1 MKKIIIISIV
11 FSVISFCSTGTE
23 TVNETTTT
31 VNEISFQKG
40 LAKNT
45 SDYVS
50 NWNKLVSE
58 ISGDEETL
66 NFFSINPDEVKW
78 NSPQQEFLYY
88 QFGNSENAFTT
99 FAINLIV
106 YEDIVTGVEFFS
118 PVVNDEVASQRTKLF
133 FLILIAMADDTL
145 DKEGRE
151 SVLSKLGLYDDISTP
166 EQLGSSLTLNGVVLQ
181 LRSLLLEVQKLTSLV
196 MQVQPQ
202 QLKVQLIQMVQH

>member
-1 MKKIIIISIV
+1 MKKIIIISMV

-40 LAKNT
+40 LTKNT

-50 NWNKLVSE
+50 NWNKLVTE
-58 ISGDEETL
+58 ISGDAETL

-88 QFGNSENAFTT
+88 QFGNSENALTT

-145 DKEGRE
+145 DREGRE

-166 EQLGSSLTLNGVVLQ
+166 EQIGSSLTLNGVQYVVEPLVDKG
-181 LRSLLLEVQKLTSLV
+181 LLIGINFYTN
-196 MQVQPQ
+196 
-202 QLKVQLIQMVQH
+202 IAD

>member
-50 NWNKLVSE
+50 NWNKLVSK

-166 EQLGSSLTLNGVVLQ
+166 EQLGSSLTLNGVQYVVEPLVDKG
-181 LRSLLLEVQKLTSLV
+181 LLIGINFYTS
-196 MQVQPQ
+196 
-202 QLKVQLIQMVQH
+202 IAE

>member
-11 FSVISFCSTGTE
+11 FSVISFCSTGSE

-58 ISGDEETL
+58 ISGDAETL

-166 EQLGSSLTLNGVVLQ
+166 EQLGSSLTLNGVQYVVEPLVDKG
-181 LRSLLLEVQKLTSLV
+181 LLIGINFYTS
-196 MQVQPQ
+196 
-202 QLKVQLIQMVQH
+202 IAE

>member
-1 MKKIIIISIV
+1 MKKILIISIV
-11 FSVISFCSTGTE
+11 FSLISFCSTDTE
-23 TVNETTTT
+23 TVNETTST

-40 LAKNT
+40 LAKNST
-45 SDYVS
+45 DYVS

-58 ISGDEETL
+58 ISGDAETL

-88 QFGNSENAFTT
+88 QFGNSENALTT

-145 DKEGRE
+145 DREGRE

-166 EQLGSSLTLNGVVLQ
+166 EQIGSSLTLNGVQYIVEPLVDKG
-181 LRSLLLEVQKLTSLV
+181 LLIGINFYTN
-196 MQVQPQ
+196 
-202 QLKVQLIQMVQH
+202 IAD

>member
-1 MKKIIIISIV
+1 MKKIIIISMV
-11 FSVISFCSTGTE
+11 FSVISFCSTGSE
-23 TVNETTTT
+23 TVNETTST

-58 ISGDEETL
+58 ISGDAETL

-166 EQLGSSLTLNGVVLQ
+166 EQLGSSLTLNGVQYVVEPLVDKG
-181 LRSLLLEVQKLTSLV
+181 LLIGINFYTS
-196 MQVQPQ
+196 
-202 QLKVQLIQMVQH
+202 IAE

>member
-1 MKKIIIISIV
+1 MKKIIIISMV
-11 FSVISFCSTGTE
+11 FSLISFCSTSTE

-50 NWNKLVSE
+50 NWNKLVTE
-58 ISGDEETL
+58 ISGDAETL

-88 QFGNSENAFTT
+88 QFGNSENALTT

-145 DKEGRE
+145 DREGRE

-166 EQLGSSLTLNGVVLQ
+166 EQIGSSLTLNGVQYVVEPLVDKG
-181 LRSLLLEVQKLTSLV
+181 LLIGINFYTN
-196 MQVQPQ
+196 
-202 QLKVQLIQMVQH
+202 IAD

>member
-1 MKKIIIISIV
+1 MKKIIIISMV
-11 FSVISFCSTGTE
+11 FSLISFCSTSTE

-50 NWNKLVSE
+50 NWNKLVTE
-58 ISGDEETL
+58 ISGDTETL

-88 QFGNSENAFTT
+88 QFGNSENALTT

-145 DKEGRE
+145 DIEGRE

-166 EQLGSSLTLNGVVLQ
+166 EQIGSSLTLNGVQYVVEPLVDKG
-181 LRSLLLEVQKLTSLV
+181 LLIGINFYTN
-196 MQVQPQ
+196 
-202 QLKVQLIQMVQH
+202 IAD

>member
-1 MKKIIIISIV
+1 MKKIIIISMV
-11 FSVISFCSTGTE
+11 FSVISFCSTGSE
-23 TVNETTTT
+23 TVNETTST

-50 NWNKLVSE
+50 NWNKLVSK

-166 EQLGSSLTLNGVVLQ
+166 EQIGSSLTLNGVQYVVEPLVDKG
-181 LRSLLLEVQKLTSLV
+181 LLIGINFYTN
-196 MQVQPQ
+196 
-202 QLKVQLIQMVQH
+202 IAD

>member
-1 MKKIIIISIV
+1 MKKTFILSIIFLLISL
-11 FSVISFCSTGTE
+11 CSTSSE
-23 TVNETTTT
+23 VENVPTT
-31 VNEISFQKG
+31 VSAIDFQKG

-50 NWNKLVSE
+50 NWNRLVSE
-58 ISGDEETL
+58 ISNDQETL
-66 NFFSINPDEVKW
+66 NFFSINPEKVKW
-78 NSPQQEFLYY
+78 NSPQQELLYY
-88 QFGNSENAFTT
+88 QFGNSENSLTS

-118 PVVNDEVASQRTKLF
+118 PVVSNDIASQRTKLF

-166 EQLGSSLTLNGVVLQ
+166 EQLGSSLTLNGVQYVVEPLVDKGL
-181 LRSLLLEVQKLTSLV
+181 LRGINFYINKSD
-196 MQVQPQ
+196 
-202 QLKVQLIQMVQH
+202 

>member
-1 MKKIIIISIV
+1 MKKIIIISMV

-50 NWNKLVSE
+50 NWNKLVTE
-58 ISGDEETL
+58 IAGDAETL

-88 QFGNSENAFTT
+88 QFGNSENALTT

-166 EQLGSSLTLNGVVLQ
+166 EQIGSSLTLNGVQYVVEPLVDKG
-181 LRSLLLEVQKLTSLV
+181 LLIGINFYTN
-196 MQVQPQ
+196 
-202 QLKVQLIQMVQH
+202 IAD

>member
-1 MKKIIIISIV
+1 MKKIIIISMV
-11 FSVISFCSTGTE
+11 FSVISFCSTGSE
-23 TVNETTTT
+23 TVNETTST

-166 EQLGSSLTLNGVVLQ
+166 EQLGSSLTLNGVQYVVEPLVDKG
-181 LRSLLLEVQKLTSLV
+181 LLIGINFYTS
-196 MQVQPQ
+196 
-202 QLKVQLIQMVQH
+202 IAE

>member
-1 MKKIIIISIV
+1 MKKIIIISMV

-40 LAKNT
+40 LTKNT

-50 NWNKLVSE
+50 NWNKLVTE
-58 ISGDEETL
+58 ISGDAETL

-88 QFGNSENAFTT
+88 QFGNSENALTT

-145 DKEGRE
+145 DREGRE
-151 SVLSKLGLYDDISTP
+151 SVLSKLGLYDNISTP
-166 EQLGSSLTLNGVVLQ
+166 EQIGSSLTLNGVQYVVEPLVDKG
-181 LRSLLLEVQKLTSLV
+181 LLIGINFYTN
-196 MQVQPQ
+196 
-202 QLKVQLIQMVQH
+202 IAD

>member
-166 EQLGSSLTLNGVVLQ
+166 EQLGSSLTLNGVQYVVEPLVDKG
-181 LRSLLLEVQKLTSLV
+181 LLIGINFYTS
-196 MQVQPQ
+196 
-202 QLKVQLIQMVQH
+202 IAE

>member
-1 MKKIIIISIV
+1 MKKIIIISMV

-50 NWNKLVSE
+50 NWNKLVKE
-58 ISGDEETL
+58 IAGDAETL

-88 QFGNSENAFTT
+88 QFGNSENALTT

-166 EQLGSSLTLNGVVLQ
+166 EQIGSSLTLNGVQYVVEPLVDKG
-181 LRSLLLEVQKLTSLV
+181 LLIGINFYTN
-196 MQVQPQ
+196 
-202 QLKVQLIQMVQH
+202 IAD

>member
-1 MKKIIIISIV
+1 MKKILIISIV
-11 FSVISFCSTGTE
+11 FSLISFCSTDTE
-23 TVNETTTT
+23 TVNETTST

-40 LAKNT
+40 LAKNST
-45 SDYVS
+45 DYVS

-58 ISGDEETL
+58 ISGDAETL

-88 QFGNSENAFTT
+88 QFGNSENALTT

-166 EQLGSSLTLNGVVLQ
+166 EQIGSSLTLNGVQYVVEPLVDKG
-181 LRSLLLEVQKLTSLV
+181 LLIGINFYTN
-196 MQVQPQ
+196 
-202 QLKVQLIQMVQH
+202 ITD

>member
-1 MKKIIIISIV
+1 MKKILIISIV
-11 FSVISFCSTGTE
+11 FSLISFCSTDTE
-23 TVNETTTT
+23 TVNETTST

-40 LAKNT
+40 LAKNST
-45 SDYVS
+45 DYVS

-58 ISGDEETL
+58 ISGDAETL

-88 QFGNSENAFTT
+88 QFGNSENALTT

-133 FLILIAMADDTL
+133 FLMLIAMADDTL

-166 EQLGSSLTLNGVVLQ
+166 EQIGSSLTLNGVQYVVEPLVDKG
-181 LRSLLLEVQKLTSLV
+181 LLIGINFYTN
-196 MQVQPQ
+196 
-202 QLKVQLIQMVQH
+202 IAD

>member
-1 MKKIIIISIV
+1 MKKILIISIV
-11 FSVISFCSTGTE
+11 FSLISFCSTDTE
-23 TVNETTTT
+23 TVNETTST

-40 LAKNT
+40 LAKNST
-45 SDYVS
+45 DYVS

-58 ISGDEETL
+58 ISGDAETL
-66 NFFSINPDEVKW
+66 NFFSINPDKVKW

-88 QFGNSENAFTT
+88 QFGNSENALTT

-166 EQLGSSLTLNGVVLQ
+166 EQIGSSLTLNGVQYVVEPLVDKG
-181 LRSLLLEVQKLTSLV
+181 LLIGINFYTN
-196 MQVQPQ
+196 
-202 QLKVQLIQMVQH
+202 IAD

>member
-1 MKKIIIISIV
+1 MKKILIISIV
-11 FSVISFCSTGTE
+11 FSLISFCSTGTE
-23 TVNETTTT
+23 TVNETTPT

-40 LAKNT
+40 LAKNST
-45 SDYVS
+45 DYVS

-58 ISGDEETL
+58 ISGDAETL

-88 QFGNSENAFTT
+88 QFGNSENALTT

-166 EQLGSSLTLNGVVLQ
+166 EQIGSSLTLNGVQYVVEPLVDKG
-181 LRSLLLEVQKLTSLV
+181 LLIGINFYTN
-196 MQVQPQ
+196 
-202 QLKVQLIQMVQH
+202 IAD

>member
-1 MKKIIIISIV
+1 MKKILIISIV
-11 FSVISFCSTGTE
+11 FSLISFCSTDTE
-23 TVNETTTT
+23 TVNETTST

-40 LAKNT
+40 LAKNST
-45 SDYVS
+45 DYVS

-58 ISGDEETL
+58 ISGDTETL

-88 QFGNSENAFTT
+88 QFGNSENALTT

-166 EQLGSSLTLNGVVLQ
+166 EQIGSSLTLNGVQYVVEPLVDKG
-181 LRSLLLEVQKLTSLV
+181 LLIGINFYTN
-196 MQVQPQ
+196 
-202 QLKVQLIQMVQH
+202 IAD

>member
-1 MKKIIIISIV
+1 MKKIIIISMV
-11 FSVISFCSTGTE
+11 FSVISFCSTGSE
-23 TVNETTTT
+23 TVNETTST

-50 NWNKLVSE
+50 NWNKLVSK

-166 EQLGSSLTLNGVVLQ
+166 EQLGSSLTLNGVQYVVEPLVDKG
-181 LRSLLLEVQKLTSLV
+181 LLIGINFYTS
-196 MQVQPQ
+196 
-202 QLKVQLIQMVQH
+202 IAE

>member
-106 YEDIVTGVEFFS
+106 YEDIVTGVELFS

-166 EQLGSSLTLNGVVLQ
+166 EQLGSSLTLNGVQYVVEPLVDKG
-181 LRSLLLEVQKLTSLV
+181 LLIGINFYTS
-196 MQVQPQ
+196 
-202 QLKVQLIQMVQH
+202 IAE

>member
-1 MKKIIIISIV
+1 MKKIIIISMV

-50 NWNKLVSE
+50 NWNKLVTE
-58 ISGDEETL
+58 IAGDAETL

-88 QFGNSENAFTT
+88 QFGNSENALTT

-166 EQLGSSLTLNGVVLQ
+166 EQIGSSLTLNGVQYVVEPLVDKG
-181 LRSLLLEVQKLTSLV
+181 LLIGINFYTN
-196 MQVQPQ
+196 
-202 QLKVQLIQMVQH
+202 IAN

>member
-1 MKKIIIISIV
+1 MKKILIISIV
-11 FSVISFCSTGTE
+11 FSLISFCSTDTE
-23 TVNETTTT
+23 TVNETTST

-40 LAKNT
+40 LAKNST
-45 SDYVS
+45 DYVS

-58 ISGDEETL
+58 ISGDAETL

-88 QFGNSENAFTT
+88 QFGNSENALTT

-133 FLILIAMADDTL
+133 FLMLIAMADDTL

-166 EQLGSSLTLNGVVLQ
+166 EQIGSSLTLNGVQYVVEPLVDKG
-181 LRSLLLEVQKLTSLV
+181 LLIGINFYTN
-196 MQVQPQ
+196 
-202 QLKVQLIQMVQH
+202 IAN

>member
-1 MKKIIIISIV
+1 MKKILIISIV
-11 FSVISFCSTGTE
+11 FSLISFCSTDTE
-23 TVNETTTT
+23 TVNETTST

-58 ISGDEETL
+58 ISGDAETL

-88 QFGNSENAFTT
+88 QFGNSENALTT

-133 FLILIAMADDTL
+133 FLMLIAMADDTL

-166 EQLGSSLTLNGVVLQ
+166 EQIGSSLTLNGVQYVVEPLVDKG
-181 LRSLLLEVQKLTSLV
+181 LLIGINFYTN
-196 MQVQPQ
+196 
-202 QLKVQLIQMVQH
+202 IAN

>member
-1 MKKIIIISIV
+1 MNKIIIISMV
-11 FSVISFCSTGTE
+11 FSVISFCSTGSE
-23 TVNETTTT
+23 TVDETTST

-40 LAKNT
+40 LAKNST
-45 SDYVS
+45 DYVS

-58 ISGDEETL
+58 ISGDAETL

-88 QFGNSENAFTT
+88 QFGNSENALTT

-166 EQLGSSLTLNGVVLQ
+166 EQIGSSLTLNGVQYVVEPLVDKG
-181 LRSLLLEVQKLTSLV
+181 LLIGINFYTN
-196 MQVQPQ
+196 
-202 QLKVQLIQMVQH
+202 IAN

>member
-1 MKKIIIISIV
+1 MKKIIIISMV

-50 NWNKLVSE
+50 NWNKLVTE
-58 ISGDEETL
+58 ISGDAETL

-88 QFGNSENAFTT
+88 QFGNIENALTT

-166 EQLGSSLTLNGVVLQ
+166 EQIGSSLTLNGVQYVVEPLVDKG
-181 LRSLLLEVQKLTSLV
+181 LLIGINFYTN
-196 MQVQPQ
+196 
-202 QLKVQLIQMVQH
+202 IAN

>member
-50 NWNKLVSE
+50 NWNKLVSK

-166 EQLGSSLTLNGVVLQ
+166 EQIGSSLTLNGVQYVVEPLVDKG
-181 LRSLLLEVQKLTSLV
+181 LLIGINFYTN
-196 MQVQPQ
+196 
-202 QLKVQLIQMVQH
+202 IAD

>member
-1 MKKIIIISIV
+1 MKKILIISIV
-11 FSVISFCSTGTE
+11 FSLISFCSTDNE
-23 TVNETTTT
+23 TVNETTST

-40 LAKNT
+40 LAKNST
-45 SDYVS
+45 DYVS

-58 ISGDEETL
+58 ISGDAETL

-166 EQLGSSLTLNGVVLQ
+166 EQIGSSLTLNGVQYVVEPLVDKG
-181 LRSLLLEVQKLTSLV
+181 LLIGINFYTN
-196 MQVQPQ
+196 
-202 QLKVQLIQMVQH
+202 IAD

>member
-1 MKKIIIISIV
+1 MKKIIIISMV
-11 FSVISFCSTGTE
+11 FSLISFCSTGAE
-23 TVNETTTT
+23 TVNDTTTT

-45 SDYVS
+45 SDYIS

-58 ISGDEETL
+58 ISGDEDTL

-88 QFGNSENAFTT
+88 QFGNSENAFTS

-106 YEDIVTGVEFFS
+106 AEDIVTGVEFFS
-118 PVVNDEVASQRTKLF
+118 PVVKDDIASQRTKLF
-133 FLILIAMADDTL
+133 FLILIAMADDSL
-145 DKEGRE
+145 DKDGRE

-166 EQLGSSLTLNGVVLQ
+166 EQIGSSLTLNGVQYVVEPLIDKG
-181 LRSLLLEVQKLTSLV
+181 LLVGINFYLN
-196 MQVQPQ
+196 
-202 QLKVQLIQMVQH
+202 IAD

>member
-1 MKKIIIISIV
+1 MKKILIISIV
-11 FSVISFCSTGTE
+11 FSLISFCSTDTE
-23 TVNETTTT
+23 TVNETTST

-40 LAKNT
+40 LAKNST
-45 SDYVS
+45 DYVS

-58 ISGDEETL
+58 ISGDAETL

-88 QFGNSENAFTT
+88 QFGNSENALTT

-166 EQLGSSLTLNGVVLQ
+166 EQIGSSLTLNGVQYVVEPLVDKG
-181 LRSLLLEVQKLTSLV
+181 LLIGINFYTN
-196 MQVQPQ
+196 
-202 QLKVQLIQMVQH
+202 IAD

>member
-1 MKKIIIISIV
+1 MKKIIIISMV
-11 FSVISFCSTGTE
+11 FSVISFCSTGAE
-23 TVNETTTT
+23 TVNDTTTT

-45 SDYVS
+45 SDYIS

-58 ISGDEETL
+58 ISGDEDTL

-88 QFGNSENAFTT
+88 QFGNSENAFTS

-106 YEDIVTGVEFFS
+106 AEDIVTGVEFFS
-118 PVVNDEVASQRTKLF
+118 PVVKDDIASQRTKLF
-133 FLILIAMADDTL
+133 FLILIAMADDSL
-145 DKEGRE
+145 DKDGRE

-166 EQLGSSLTLNGVVLQ
+166 EQIGSSLTLNGVQYVVEPLIDKG
-181 LRSLLLEVQKLTSLV
+181 LLIGINFYLN
-196 MQVQPQ
+196 
-202 QLKVQLIQMVQH
+202 IAD

>member
-1 MKKIIIISIV
+1 MKKILIISIV
-11 FSVISFCSTGTE
+11 FSLISFCSTDTE
-23 TVNETTTT
+23 TVNETTST

-40 LAKNT
+40 LAKNST
-45 SDYVS
+45 DYVS

-58 ISGDEETL
+58 ISGDAETL

-88 QFGNSENAFTT
+88 QFGNSENALTT

-166 EQLGSSLTLNGVVLQ
+166 EQIGSSLTLNGVQYVVEPLVDKG
-181 LRSLLLEVQKLTSLV
+181 LLIGINFYTN
-196 MQVQPQ
+196 
-202 QLKVQLIQMVQH
+202 IAN

>member
-1 MKKIIIISIV
+1 MKKIIIISMV
-11 FSVISFCSTGTE
+11 FSVISFCSTGSE
-23 TVNETTTT
+23 TVNETTST

-58 ISGDEETL
+58 ISGDAETL

-166 EQLGSSLTLNGVVLQ
+166 EQLGSSLTLNGVQYVVEPLVDKG
-181 LRSLLLEVQKLTSLV
+181 LLIGINFYTS
-196 MQVQPQ
+196 
-202 QLKVQLIQMVQH
+202 IAD